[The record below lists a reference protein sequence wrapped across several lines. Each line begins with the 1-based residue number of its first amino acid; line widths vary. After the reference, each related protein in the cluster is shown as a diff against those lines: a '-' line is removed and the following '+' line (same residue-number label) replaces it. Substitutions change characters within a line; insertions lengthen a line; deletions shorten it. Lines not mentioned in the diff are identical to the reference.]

1 MTGGPGGPRGRVPRI
16 TGHRRRAL
24 GQHFLVDPGV
34 AARIVDA
41 VGATRADVVC
51 EIGAGPGTLTWALAA
66 RVGRLVALEIDPALQ
81 ARLSEAARTW
91 PDAARVEILLA
102 DARAFAY
109 EELGALRPAP
119 AGRVLVV
126 GNLPYSVSKPILGR
140 LLDARATLDAAVLML
155 QREVAER
162 ITASPGGRDYGALSI
177 FWQRWAD
184 VTQLEV
190 VPPVAFRPPPAV
202 ESAVIR
208 VGFRSTPRVEVR
220 RRGLVHARGPGRLR
234 PAPEDPGE
242 RPSRGG
248 PRRPRACHGRPGR
261 GGDRRRAPRRDP
273 LARGVRPAGRRAR
286 PRPGWLTS
294 PAPVVFRRGPVFRG
308 LRGRVIRYAQV

>member
-1 MTGGPGGPRGRVPRI
+1 VTGAAAGPRGRAPRV
-16 TGHRRRAL
+16 TGRRRRAL
-24 GQHFLVDPGV
+24 GQHFLIDPGV
-34 AARIVDA
+34 AARIVEA
-41 VGATRADVVC
+41 VGATAADVVC

-81 ARLSEAARTW
+81 ARLAAAARTW
-91 PDAARVEILLA
+91 PHAARVEIMVA
-102 DARAFAY
+102 DARGFAY
-109 EELGALRPAP
+109 EELDALRPAP

-140 LLDARATLDAAVLML
+140 LLAARAALDAAVLML

-162 ITASPGGRDYGALSI
+162 ITAPPGGREYGALSV

-208 VGFRSTPRVEVR
+208 VGFRTVPRVAVSDEAMFTRVVR
-220 RRGLVHARGPGRLR
+220 AAFGQRRKTLGNAL
-234 PAPEDPGE
+234 
-242 RPSRGG
+242 RGG
-248 PRRPRACHGRPGR
+248 GLGSPER
-261 GGDRRRAPRRDP
+261 
-273 LARGVRPAGRRAR
+273 LAAALADAAIDGGRRAETLSIEEFAR
-286 PRPGWLTS
+286 L
-294 PAPVVFRRGPVFRG
+294 ADA
-308 LRGRVIRYAQV
+308 LGRTTAG

>member
-1 MTGGPGGPRGRVPRI
+1 MTGGRAEPRGRAAPA
-16 TGHRRRAL
+16 TGRRRRAL

-34 AARIVDA
+34 AARIVEA
-41 VGATRADVVC
+41 VGATTADVVC

-81 ARLSEAARTW
+81 ARLAAAARTW
-91 PDAARVEILLA
+91 PDRERVEIKLA
-102 DARAFAY
+102 DARGFAY
-109 EELGALRPAP
+109 EELHALRPAP

-126 GNLPYSVSKPILGR
+126 GNLPYSVSKLILGR
-140 LLDARATLDAAVLML
+140 LFDARAALDAAVLML

-162 ITASPGGRDYGALSI
+162 ITAPPGGREYGALSV

-208 VGFRSTPRVEVR
+208 VGFRTIPRVPVGDEAMFTRVVR
-220 RRGLVHARGPGRLR
+220 AAFGQRRKTLGNAL
-234 PAPEDPGE
+234 
-242 RPSRGG
+242 RGG
-248 PRRPRACHGRPGR
+248 GLGGAERLAAALDRATIDG
-261 GGDRRRAPRRDP
+261 
-273 LARGVRPAGRRAR
+273 GRRAETLSLEEFAR
-286 PRPGWLTS
+286 LADALHRAAPG
-294 PAPVVFRRGPVFRG
+294 
-308 LRGRVIRYAQV
+308 

>member
-1 MTGGPGGPRGRVPRI
+1 MSGAPGGPRGRAPGATSR
-16 TGHRRRAL
+16 RRRAL

-81 ARLSEAARTW
+81 ARLAAAARTW
-91 PDAARVEILLA
+91 PDAARVEILVA
-102 DARAFAY
+102 DARSFAY
-109 EELGALRPAP
+109 EELRALRPAP

-162 ITASPGGRDYGALSI
+162 ITAPPGGRDYGALSI

-220 RRGLVHARGPGRLR
+220 DEAAFTSVVRAAFGQRRKTLGNALRGRRPGRRRACSR
-234 PAPEDPGE
+234 PPWPWRRSTAGAGP
-242 RPSRGG
+242 RPSRS
-248 PRRPRACHGRPGR
+248 RSSR
-261 GGDRRRAPRRDP
+261 GWPTRSAAPRPADV
-273 LARGVRPAGRRAR
+273 ARLRSLSAVAR
-286 PRPGWLTS
+286 FLGAS
-294 PAPVVFRRGPVFRG
+294 EA
-308 LRGRVIRYAQV
+308 A

>member
-1 MTGGPGGPRGRVPRI
+1 VTGRSAGVRGRPTHV
-16 TGHRRRAL
+16 TGRLRRAL

-34 AARIVDA
+34 AARIVEA
-41 VGATRADVVC
+41 VGATTADVVC

-81 ARLSEAARTW
+81 ARLAEAARTW

-102 DARAFAY
+102 DARGFAY
-109 EELGALRPAP
+109 EELRARRRAP
-119 AGRVLVV
+119 TGRVLVV

-140 LLDARATLDAAVLML
+140 LLVARSAVDAAVLML

-162 ITASPGGRDYGALSI
+162 ITAPPGGRAYGALSV

-190 VPPVAFRPPPAV
+190 VPAGAFRPPPAV

-208 VGFRSTPRVEVR
+208 ATFRAGPRVPVADEAIFTHVVRAAFGQRRKTLGNALRGVGLWSPERLAAALAGAGIDGR
-220 RRGLVHARGPGRLR
+220 RRGETLSLEEFGRLADALHR
-234 PAPEDPGE
+234 AAPG
-242 RPSRGG
+242 
-248 PRRPRACHGRPGR
+248 
-261 GGDRRRAPRRDP
+261 
-273 LARGVRPAGRRAR
+273 
-286 PRPGWLTS
+286 
-294 PAPVVFRRGPVFRG
+294 
-308 LRGRVIRYAQV
+308 

>member
-1 MTGGPGGPRGRVPRI
+1 MTGGPGGPRGRVPRA
-16 TGHRRRAL
+16 TGRRRRAL

-34 AARIVDA
+34 AARIVEA

-66 RVGRLVALEIDPALQ
+66 RAGRLVALEIDPALQ
-81 ARLSEAARTW
+81 ARLAASARTW
-91 PDAARVEILLA
+91 PDAARVEIMVA
-102 DARAFAY
+102 DARDFAY
-109 EELGALRPAP
+109 EELGALRPSP

-162 ITASPGGRDYGALSI
+162 ITAPPGGRDYGALSI

-208 VGFRSTPRVEVR
+208 VGFRSTPRVEVSDEATFTGVVRAAFGQR
-220 RRGLVHARGPGRLR
+220 RKTLGNALRGGGLGSPGRV
-234 PAPEDPGE
+234 A
-242 RPSRGG
+242 
-248 PRRPRACHGRPGR
+248 A
-261 GGDRRRAPRRDP
+261 A
-273 LARGVRPAGRRAR
+273 LAEAAIDGGRRAETLSLEEFAR
-286 PRPGWLTS
+286 LADALGRA
-294 PAPVVFRRGPVFRG
+294 PAG
-308 LRGRVIRYAQV
+308 

>member
-1 MTGGPGGPRGRVPRI
+1 MPRASRS
-16 TGHRRRAL
+16 
-24 GQHFLVDPGV
+24 
-34 AARIVDA
+34 
-41 VGATRADVVC
+41 
-51 EIGAGPGTLTWALAA
+51 W
-66 RVGRLVALEIDPALQ
+66 
-81 ARLSEAARTW
+81 
-91 PDAARVEILLA
+91 LA
-102 DARAFAY
+102 DARGFAY

-220 RRGLVHARGPGRLR
+220 DEASFTSVVRAAFGQRRKTLGNALRGRGPG
-234 PAPEDPGE
+234 
-242 RPSRGG
+242 
-248 PRRPRACHGRPGR
+248 RPRACHGRPGR
-261 GGDRRRAPRRDP
+261 GGDRRRAPGRDP

-294 PAPVVFRRGPVFRG
+294 PAPVAFRRGPVFRG
-308 LRGRVIRYAQV
+308 LRGCVIRYAQV